1 MNTTLHIPI
10 NKDLKDRAEA
20 VVKEQGYS
28 SLQEVL
34 RVLISSLAKGEIK
47 TAFIHTDATQL
58 LTPKQERHLNQRARE
73 TRDAMK
79 HGTAHVAHSVDDM
92 MSVLEDTAHKLE

>member
-10 NKDLKDRAEA
+10 NKAIKEQAEA

-34 RVLISSLAKGEIK
+34 RVLVFSLAKGEVK
-47 TAFIHTDATQL
+47 TAFIDTDIQQI
-58 LTPKQERHLNQRARE
+58 LTSQEERHLTLRE
-73 TRDAMK
+73 EATRKAIK
-79 HGTAHVAHSVDDM
+79 EGTAHRTTSVKEM
-92 MSVLEDTAHKLE
+92 MAVLEK

>member
-10 NKDLKDRAEA
+10 NKAIKEKAEA

-34 RVLISSLAKGEIK
+34 RVLVFSLAKGEVK
-47 TAFIHTDATQL
+47 TAFIDTDVQQI
-58 LTPKQERHLNQRARE
+58 LTAQQERHLNLRE
-73 TRDAMK
+73 EQTRKAINQGTA
-79 HGTAHVAHSVDDM
+79 HGTASVKEM
-92 MSVLEDTAHKLE
+92 MTILENTSHKHE